1 MINCIYEAGAIV
13 FRSKNDQIQILL
25 IRSKKDPSK
34 LVFPKGHIERGET
47 EEETSK
53 RELLEEAGVVGE
65 FCGEA
70 GTLEYRYNGKNY
82 HVAFFLYRY
91 LNVSGFGE
99 PGRDPQWYNT
109 EDALRLVLPNS
120 RDLLSSSISA
130 IKKNCNR

>member
-34 LVFPKGHIERGET
+34 FVFPKGHIERGET

-53 RELLEEAGVVGE
+53 RELLEEAGIEGE

-70 GTLEYRYNGKNY
+70 GTLQYRYNDKNY

-91 LNVSGFGE
+91 LKVSGPGE

-130 IKKNCNR
+130 IKKHCN